1 MSSDRPQVV
10 RWWTLAVFNW
20 WLAAAIIVFAAV
32 PVPLTLDALLA
43 TPDGHWSLGDTIRL
57 AHLAAVIACVP
68 VLGRSEWK
76 AATAI
81 LAIAGPAALVG
92 VHQMFDESVIAGQID
107 RGLVEALVAIVY
119 VVLVL
124 ICLYRSHLT
133 EKGEVRDPTELVKL
147 AVLLLNVPLALVAIS
162 PMGWW
167 LFLFTVADF
176 GTGEVSADSAYAIV
190 VLTPIA
196 IVLLILRN
204 LLTGAA
210 VASMV
215 QGVAWLPA
223 GWDAA
228 RGRFTEYALILCF
241 LSLLAAI
248 SLLGVG
254 FRHGPRAY
262 P

>member
-1 MSSDRPQVV
+1 MSSDRRQVS
-10 RWWTLAVFNW
+10 WQTLAVFNW
-20 WLAAAIIVFAAV
+20 WLAAAIIVFAAL
-32 PVPLTLDALLA
+32 PVPLTLVALLA
-43 TPDGHWSLGDTIRL
+43 TPDGHWSLGDTVRL
-57 AHLAAVIACVP
+57 AHVAAVIACVP

-81 LAIAGPAALVG
+81 LAIAGSAALVG
-92 VHQMFDESVIAGQID
+92 IHQTFDESFIAGQID
-107 RGLVEALVAIVY
+107 RGLVEALVASVY
-119 VVLVL
+119 IVLVL

-167 LFLFTVADF
+167 LFLVSAADF
-176 GTGEVSADSAYAIV
+176 GSGEVSGDAAYSIV

-196 IVLLILRN
+196 VVWLVLRDLQ
-204 LLTGAA
+204 TEAA
-210 VASMV
+210 VASV
-215 QGVAWLPA
+215 IQGVAWLPA

-254 FRHGPRAY
+254 SRQDPRVY

>member
-10 RWWTLAVFNW
+10 TWWTLAVFNW
-20 WLAAAIIVFAAV
+20 WLAAAMIVFAAV

-81 LAIAGPAALVG
+81 LAIAGSAALVG
-92 VHQMFDESVIAGQID
+92 VHDTLDHSRIAGEID

-119 VVLVL
+119 IVLVL

-133 EKGEVRDPTELVKL
+133 ERGEVRDPTELVKL
-147 AVLLLNVPLALVAIS
+147 VVLLLNVPLAAVAIS

-167 LFLFTVADF
+167 LFLVSV
-176 GTGEVSADSAYAIV
+176 TGLGSGDVSAAAYAIV

-196 IVLLILRN
+196 IVVLILKN
-204 LLTGAA
+204 LLMGAA
-210 VASMV
+210 VALMV

-223 GWDAA
+223 GWDAY
-228 RGRFTEYALILCF
+228 GGFTEYGLILCS

-248 SLLGVG
+248 SLLGVLS
-254 FRHGPRAY
+254 RPYPRAY